1 MQSRVKDRSS
11 LPKHSGFN
19 RALACAG
26 LLLAFLCGSAAADE
40 PPPPGGIDGTPTAT
54 PAPSPTPRPTPSPSP
69 SPSPTPTPTAEQL
82 RAALLDRTEKK
93 LSEVIELDS
102 EVARASGEQKSVLL
116 EQQAMRASEAA
127 ALLNEALA
135 SIDAE
140 KHSADDDAALGRL
153 TSFLGQAQDWTTGQ
167 LEKSRI
173 AIDELRGA
181 REEATGDKLA
191 AVLERLTQ
199 ANDRYDQMLQASFR
213 ILEHRTSLGIPTGK
227 EYEEFDGLL
236 QQRAEERAGG
246 IRLTRKRIE
255 EFQRQV
261 NANPQDS
268 GPTNALLANDQALL
282 EKRVQSLRTLS
293 TLLDARGL
301 PTAPYRQLI
310 IEATG
315 QVTVDIFDREVA
327 KGLLGQLWAHFQVW
341 LQDTAPIVGVNL
353 AIASGIFFLFW
364 LLGRLAERLVR
375 HALERAVNP
384 VSKLFQNFLLS
395 MAHRTVVGIGI
406 LIALSQIGLEIGP
419 LLAGLGVA
427 SFIVGF
433 ALQDSL
439 SNFAAGMLIL
449 AYRPFDVGDVVNA
462 GGVSGRVEAM
472 TLVTTTILTFDNQR
486 LIVPNSKIW
495 GDVITNVTAERV
507 RRVDLVFGI
516 SYSDD
521 IAHAEDV
528 LRNIVEEHPKTLDSP
543 DPTIK
548 LHELGD
554 SSVNFIVRPWAMTTD
569 YWDVYWDITR
579 EVKRRFDAEGISI
592 PFPQR
597 DIHMRSPKPDPKD

>member
-1 MQSRVKDRSS
+1 
-11 LPKHSGFN
+11 
-19 RALACAG
+19 
-26 LLLAFLCGSAAADE
+26 
-40 PPPPGGIDGTPTAT
+40 
-54 PAPSPTPRPTPSPSP
+54 
-69 SPSPTPTPTAEQL
+69 
-82 RAALLDRTEKK
+82 
-93 LSEVIELDS
+93 
-102 EVARASGEQKSVLL
+102 
-116 EQQAMRASEAA
+116 MRASEAA
-127 ALLNEALA
+127 ALLDEALA

-140 KHSADDDAALGRL
+140 KHSAEDEAALGRM
-153 TSFLGQAQDWTTGQ
+153 TDFLDQAQEWTAGQ
-167 LEKSRI
+167 LGRSRS
-173 AIDELRGA
+173 AIKELREA
-181 REEATGDKLA
+181 REDATGDRLA
-191 AVLERLTQ
+191 SVLERLTQ
-199 ANDRYDQMLQASFR
+199 TNDRYDQMLQASFR
-213 ILEHRTSLGIPTGK
+213 IIGHRTTLGVPTER
-227 EYEEFDGLL
+227 EYEELDRLL

-255 EFQRQV
+255 EFQRQI
-261 NANPQDS
+261 NANPQDA
-268 GPTNALLANDQALL
+268 GPTKALLATDQALL
-282 EKRVQSLRTLS
+282 EKRVQSLRNLS
-293 TLLDARGL
+293 SLLDTRNL

-315 QVTVDIFDREVA
+315 QVTVDIFNREVA
-327 KGLLGQLWAHFQVW
+327 TGLLGQLWTQFQGW
-341 LQDTAPIVGVNL
+341 LRDTAPIVGVNL
-353 AIASGIFFLFW
+353 AIAFGIFFLFW

-395 MAHRTVVGIGI
+395 MAHRVVVGIGI

-419 LLAGLGVA
+419 LLTGLGVA

-521 IAHAEDV
+521 IVHAEKV
-528 LRNIVEEHPKTLDSP
+528 LHSIVEEHPKTLDSP

-554 SSVNFIVRPWAMTTD
+554 SSVNFIVRPWAKTTD

-597 DIHMRSPKPDPKD
+597 DVHLRAPKSDPEA

>member
-1 MQSRVKDRSS
+1 MKDRS
-11 LPKHSGFN
+11 LPRKQSVFQL
-19 RALACAG
+19 ALAGFG
-26 LLLAFLCGSAAADE
+26 LVLTLLCGPGAAEQSAPNAD
-40 PPPPGGIDGTPTAT
+40 
-54 PAPSPTPRPTPSPSP
+54 PSPLATPSPSP

-82 RAALLDRTEKK
+82 RAELLDRTERK
-93 LSEVIELDS
+93 LGEVIELDS
-102 EVARASGEQKSVLL
+102 EVAQATGEQKAVLL

-127 ALLNEALA
+127 ALLDEALA

-140 KHSADDDAALGRL
+140 KHSAEDEAALGRM
-153 TSFLGQAQDWTTGQ
+153 TDFLDQAQEWTTRQ
-167 LEKSRI
+167 LGKSRI
-173 AIDELRGA
+173 AIEELREA
-181 REEATGDKLA
+181 REDATGDKLA
-191 AVLERLTQ
+191 SVLERLTQ
-199 ANDRYDQMLQASFR
+199 TNDRYDQMLQASFR
-213 ILEHRTSLGIPTGK
+213 IIGHRTTLGVPTER
-227 EYEEFDGLL
+227 EYEELDRLL

-255 EFQRQV
+255 EFQRQIR
-261 NANPQDS
+261 ANQEDA
-268 GPTNALLANDQALL
+268 GPTNALLAKDQALL
-282 EKRVQSLRTLS
+282 EKRVQSLRNLS
-293 TLLDARGL
+293 SLLDTRNL

-327 KGLLGQLWAHFQVW
+327 TGLLGQLWTQFQGW
-341 LQDTAPIVGVNL
+341 LRDTAPIVGVNL

-395 MAHRTVVGIGI
+395 MAHRVVVGIGI

-521 IAHAEDV
+521 IVHAENV
-528 LRNIVEEHPKTLDSP
+528 LHSIVEEHPKTLDSP

-554 SSVNFIVRPWAMTTD
+554 SSVNFIVRPWAKTTD

-597 DIHMRSPKPDPKD
+597 DVHLRSPKSDPEA